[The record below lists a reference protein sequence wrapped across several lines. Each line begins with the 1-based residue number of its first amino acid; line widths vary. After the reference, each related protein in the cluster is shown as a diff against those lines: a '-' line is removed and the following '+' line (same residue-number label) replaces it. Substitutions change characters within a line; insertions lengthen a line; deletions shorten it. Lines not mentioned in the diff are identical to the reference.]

1 MDRAIFP
8 RDAHWYRSAES
19 LRNLLIIAVLTLALT
34 ASLLALGYRTAFTAL
49 FKLAH
54 YGAIVGAV
62 LHFSVVLLLIVRIA
76 HSAIV
81 WKKLRSQDKRTA
93 ELRQLRQTIFNTSGM
108 TVLMLLLAVIAA
120 CIPSMMRLV
129 MQLPEFGLVFGFQLI
144 AVVLHSCSINRSAGR
159 LRDSVTA
166 AERSAKCTL
175 AA

>member
-19 LRNLLIIAVLTLALT
+19 LRNLLIVAVLTLALT
-34 ASLLALGYRTAFTAL
+34 ASLPLLGYRTAFTAL
-49 FKLAH
+49 LRQTH
-54 YGAIVGAV
+54 YVAIVGAV
-62 LHFSVVLLLIVRIA
+62 LHFSVVLLLIVWIA

-81 WKKLRSQDKRTA
+81 WKKLCNQDKRTA
-93 ELRQLRQTIFNTSGM
+93 ELRQLRQTIFNTTGM
-108 TVLMLLLAVIAA
+108 TVLILPLAVIAA
-120 CIPSMMRLV
+120 CIPLMMRLV

-159 LRDSVTA
+159 LHDSITA
-166 AERSAKCTL
+166 AERSAQCTL